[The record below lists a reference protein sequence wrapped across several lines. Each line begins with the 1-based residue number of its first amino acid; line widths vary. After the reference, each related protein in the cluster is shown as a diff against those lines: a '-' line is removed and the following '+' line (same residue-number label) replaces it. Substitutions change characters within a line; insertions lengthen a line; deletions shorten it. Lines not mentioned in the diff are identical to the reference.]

1 MSSSAT
7 ARDVDN
13 EQQSQYAFQA
23 WGMKTS
29 RIGLP
34 VVITGLTKVIEEDK
48 HSAEKLICGK
58 EGIEGILNKSLDSLE
73 TKQDD

>member
-13 EQQSQYAFQA
+13 EQQSQYTFQT
-23 WGMKTS
+23 WGMTKS
-29 RIGLP
+29 RIALP

-48 HSAEKLICGK
+48 NSAEIRGK
-58 EGIEGILNKSLDSLE
+58 EGIEGILNKSLNSLE